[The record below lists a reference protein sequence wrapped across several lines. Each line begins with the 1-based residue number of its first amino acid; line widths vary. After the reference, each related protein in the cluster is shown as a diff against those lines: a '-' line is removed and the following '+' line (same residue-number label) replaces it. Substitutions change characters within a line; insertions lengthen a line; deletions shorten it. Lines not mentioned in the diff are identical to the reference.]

1 MTRPFEGIRVIDA
14 THVLAGPFAT
24 YQLAVLG
31 ADVIKVE
38 HPDEPDQSRGAG
50 TDKEL
55 NRRNMGT
62 AFLTQASN
70 KRSITLDL
78 KQEKDRETLKNL
90 VATADVF
97 VENYRPGAFE
107 ALGLGYEALAAI
119 NPRLIYASFSAFG
132 QSGPRGPQTAYDHVI
147 QATSGIMAMTGT
159 REVNPIKFGSPAI
172 DYATGMTGAFALSA
186 ALFQR
191 ERTGKGQRIDMAML
205 DVAMILMS
213 SHLTGYLRNGV
224 HPKPSGNRHPHATN
238 GAFATKDGLVMLGAS
253 NLRQQRRL
261 WTLLGRPDMIK
272 KTNDERDADHA
283 REIAVLE
290 EIMLTRSADEWETF
304 LQANHVPAAR
314 VRTMG
319 EAVADPQLASRGIIH
334 RHEAAPASRAVSA
347 CRSRPSRSRMAARAS
362 ILRRP
367 RSASTTRKFSASLRA
382 ASAER
387 NRHFA
392 IAPDFFTSADH
403 LVSSRSMSAAYCSGV
418 VGSGS
423 APSVAMRRCTSSESS
438 AARSAALS
446 LSTIGARRAGRS
458 NNSIMQH
465 RLEAGQPLLGHR
477 RHIGEYR
484 RALQAGHPERA
495 QLALLDQPDGRRQR
509 GEINRHMVAEQ
520 IGERR
525 PGTAVRKWISSMP
538 AVSANN
544 TVPRWMPL
552 PLPAE
557 A

>member
-1 MTRPFEGIRVIDA
+1 MRPFEGIRVIDI
-14 THVLAGPFAT
+14 THVLAGPFAA

-38 HPDEPDQSRGAG
+38 HPDDPDQSRGVG
-50 TDKEL
+50 SDKAL

-62 AFLTQASN
+62 AFLTQGSN

-78 KQEKDRETLKNL
+78 KQEKDREILKKL

-159 REVNPIKFGSPAI
+159 KEVNPIKFGSPAV

-213 SHLTGYLRNGV
+213 SHLTGYLRNGA

-238 GAFATKDGLVMLGAS
+238 SAYETKDGLVMLGAS

-261 WTLLGRPDMIK
+261 WTLLERPDMIK
-272 KTNDERDADHA
+272 KTNDERDADHD
-283 REIAVLE
+283 REVTVLT
-290 EIMLTRSADEWETF
+290 EIMRTRSAAEWEEF
-304 LQANHVPAAR
+304 LQARHVPAAR

-319 EAVADPQLASRGIIH
+319 EAVADPQIASRGIIH
-334 RHEAAPASRAVSA
+334 RHTNVPGIEGGFGVPLAAFTFAHGGPQIDSPPPMLGQHTDEILAEL
-347 CRSRPSRSRMAARAS
+347 AR
-362 ILRRP
+362 
-367 RSASTTRKFSASLRA
+367 
-382 ASAER
+382 
-387 NRHFA
+387 
-392 IAPDFFTSADH
+392 
-403 LVSSRSMSAAYCSGV
+403 G
-418 VGSGS
+418 
-423 APSVAMRRCTSSESS
+423 
-438 AARSAALS
+438 
-446 LSTIGARRAGRS
+446 GR
-458 NNSIMQH
+458 
-465 RLEAGQPLLGHR
+465 
-477 RHIGEYR
+477 
-484 RALQAGHPERA
+484 
-495 QLALLDQPDGRRQR
+495 
-509 GEINRHMVAEQ
+509 
-520 IGERR
+520 
-525 PGTAVRKWISSMP
+525 
-538 AVSANN
+538 
-544 TVPRWMPL
+544 
-552 PLPAE
+552 
-557 A
+557 